1 MKCLTTLLGVVGIVS
16 TFAFPI
22 NAQTFTV
29 KPGKW
34 SSPSVWSDGIVPDNS
49 SGEIIIN
56 HRITIPQDTSFAVD
70 DVTVNDTLILSKS
83 AVLILQNARGA
94 LADLR
99 IASGGL
105 KVWGKLICRDS
116 ATFSGTSAA
125 NTIFYDSASYEHQ
138 YFNTAGAP
146 PPARWQQRSTLEIT
160 GYITGKSLNSPDW
173 DQFFGNVTYNCM
185 QQQNGS
191 FVELLGN
198 IRRVSGNF
206 IVKTTNSG
214 VLRLTLDKT
223 TLTTISIGGDL
234 IIEGNSEVWFSRN
247 ATTAV
252 TVAGDFQFRSTSTA
266 SSYLTTTGTCQ
277 LTVAGNMIVHTSAPF
292 RFASSGGGT
301 GTLNVKKNFSFEA
314 GTITLLPVGHG
325 TLILNGN
332 TPQLFSSLGNL
343 TTGIDVEINNP
354 EGVTIGT
361 NSNVGGNVLV
371 RASSSLQLPAGNFIL
386 QGNLDIESGGSIE
399 ANNGTLNL
407 TGPLNQTISLQ
418 GDTLYAIRINKL
430 SAATV
435 SFNSSAH
442 LKNELWVETPGNTVF
457 SNGNLTLLSASDDGS
472 KDAFVRTLPAGSSI
486 AGAVTVQRFMQGE
499 GRIYRYI
506 SSPVTGATVADL
518 QDDFAVTG
526 TFDDSSTGPGIGSD
540 GPSLYYYTENL
551 PGVSGWINYPS
562 SGMAAQHP
570 LIPGKGYSAFI
581 RQSILPTVWDV
592 TGTLNQQEVNFNVTY
607 TNTGDLL
614 DGWNLIG
621 NPYASPID
629 WDVETGWTKVNVED
643 EIAVRDNGT
652 GSFLY
657 WDGSVGSLQG
667 GYIAKGQSFWIQ
679 TNNNNPSLIIKEQAK
694 SVSNAPFFRMD
705 PADADYVEFSIDQ
718 GTLSD
723 KAYLR
728 LRNNAVAGYD
738 RFDVVKWNNDH
749 LNLALIADTIPLA
762 IVATNRL
769 DCSVAFPLQL
779 YFTKKADGSLTW
791 PTAGTYTLSA
801 NSFCVFQYAAII
813 LTDHFTEQTFDLS
826 SGKYSFI
833 ISSDPASFRKNR
845 FTIQVSSDT
854 LNTAVAVTADSIVCA
869 DSPLT
874 ISLDTLQR
882 EVRYEAWLNGVE
894 AASYLN
900 ERHDHVEFT
909 IEPDK
914 ARNYIQVIAKT
925 ACNATIVK
933 DLLVRK
939 IEQLEDP
946 VITEANDTLRSSY
959 ENGNQWYLNGEKLT
973 GEIFPFIRPEAPGE
987 YKTEVFLYGCTISAS
1002 YNYIFQDDHFQV
1014 FPNPCNDLIT
1024 FVAPRAA
1031 LVDEVNIFHSN
1042 GQLIKR
1048 SVFDLSVKQGVIF
1061 VQDLPAGLYVAEI
1074 VTKRRRRMARFLKE

>member
-1 MKCLTTLLGVVGIVS
+1 MKCHTTLLGVVGIVI
-16 TFAFPI
+16 TFAFAT
-22 NAQTFTV
+22 NAQTFTI

-34 SSPSVWSDGIVPDNS
+34 SSPSVWSGGIVPDNA
-49 SGEIIIN
+49 SGEIIID
-56 HRITIPQDTSFAVD
+56 HRITIPEDTSFAVD
-70 DVTVNDTLILSKS
+70 DVTLNDTLVLAKR
-83 AVLILQNARGA
+83 AVLILHNARGA

-116 ATFSGTSAA
+116 ATFSGTSAV
-125 NTIFYDSASYEHQ
+125 NTIFYDSAFYEHQ

-146 PPARWQQRSTLEIT
+146 PPARWQQHSTLEIT

-173 DQFFGNVTYNCM
+173 DQLFGNVTYNCAL
-185 QQQNGS
+185 QQNGS

-198 IRRVSGNF
+198 IRRVNGNF

-223 TLTTISIGGDL
+223 ALTTISIGGDL

-247 ATTAV
+247 ANTAV

-277 LTVAGNMIVHTSAPF
+277 LTVAGNMMVNTAAPF

-301 GTLNVKKNFSFEA
+301 GILNVKKNFSFDA

-325 TLILNGN
+325 TLILDGD
-332 TPQLFSSLGNL
+332 TPQLFSALGNL

-354 EGVTIGT
+354 EGVTMGT
-361 NSNVGGNVLV
+361 NSSIGGNVLI
-371 RASSSLQLPAGNFIL
+371 RASSSLQFPAGNFIL
-386 QGNLDIESGGSIE
+386 QGNLEIESGGAIQ
-399 ANNGTLNL
+399 ANTGTLNL
-407 TGPLNQTISLQ
+407 TGPLTQTISLQ
-418 GDTLYAIRINKL
+418 GDTLYAVRINKP
-430 SAATV
+430 SAATI
-435 SFNSSAH
+435 SFTSALH
-442 LKNELWVETPGNTVF
+442 LKNDLWIETPGVTVF

-472 KDAFVRTLPAGSSI
+472 QDAFVRMLPAGSFI
-486 AGAVTVQRFMQGE
+486 AGNVTVQRFMQGE

-506 SSPVTGATVADL
+506 SSPVSEATVADL
-518 QDDFAVTG
+518 QDDFPVTG
-526 TFDDSSTGPGIGSD
+526 TFDDSSTGPGIGLD
-540 GPSLYYYTENL
+540 GPSLYYYDEKL
-551 PGVSGWINYPS
+551 PGASGWINYPS
-562 SGMAAQHP
+562 SGLAAQHP

-581 RQSILPTVWDV
+581 RQSILPTTWDV

-607 TNTGDLL
+607 TSTGDLL

-621 NPYASPID
+621 NPYASSID
-629 WDVETGWTKVNVED
+629 WDVETGWTKVHVED

-657 WDGSVGSLQG
+657 WDGSVGSLAG

-679 TNNNNPSLIIKEQAK
+679 TNNSNPSLIINEQAK
-694 SVSNAPFFRMD
+694 SVTNASFYRQD
-705 PADADYVEFSIDQ
+705 PADADYVEFRVDQ

-738 RFDVVKWNNDH
+738 RYDVVKWNNDH

-762 IVATNRL
+762 IAATNRL
-769 DCSVAFPLQL
+769 DCSSAFPLQL
-779 YFTKKADGSLTW
+779 YFTKKSDGSLVQ
-791 PTAGTYTLSA
+791 PAAGDYTLTA
-801 NSFCVFQYAAII
+801 NFFGVFQYAEII
-813 LTDHFTEQTFDLS
+813 LTDHFTNQTFNLS
-826 SGKYSFI
+826 SGTYSFVI
-833 ISSDPASFRKNR
+833 TDDPASLRKDR
-845 FTIQVSSDT
+845 FTVQVDSNT
-854 LNTAVAVTADSIVCA
+854 LTTVAVTADSIVCA

-874 ISLDTLQR
+874 VMLDTLQH

-894 AASYLN
+894 VVSYLN
-900 ERHDHVEFT
+900 EKRDHIEFK
-909 IEPDK
+909 IKPDK
-914 ARNYIQVIAKT
+914 ESNSIQIVARN
-925 ACNATIVK
+925 ACSAAIVK
-933 DLLVRK
+933 DLFVRK

-946 VITEANDTLRSSY
+946 VITEARDTVWSSY
-959 ENGNQWYLNGEKLT
+959 EKGNQWYFNGEKLA

-987 YKTEVFLYGCTISAS
+987 YKTEVSMLGCQASAS
-1002 YNYIFQDDHFQV
+1002 YNYIFQDDHFQI
-1014 FPNPCNDLIT
+1014 FPNPCTDRIT
-1024 FVAPRAA
+1024 FVAPRAN
-1031 LVDEVNIFHSN
+1031 VIDQVNIFQSN

-1048 SVFDLSVKQGVIF
+1048 SVFDLSPKQGIIF
-1061 VQDLPAGLYVAEI
+1061 IQDLPPGMYVAEI
-1074 VTKRRRRMARFLKE
+1074 VAKRRRRMVRFLKE